1 LIIIDPN
8 GNHLIAIQAIEIHIF
23 RQAGIFARRTN
34 EQCGQVRAGMTNGN
48 MFVEREE
55 SLSNLWL
62 FIVLNTTVLALLIN
76 ILSLHYGN
84 NDVAPNLFYIPV
96 VIAAYWYPN
105 RGPLFAVIISAV
117 YMSMVWYFVGTIV
130 SVLVASS
137 VTCYVLIG
145 VSVVVSSLATHMRRN
160 EVKYRGLFN
169 HAQAGVG
176 LINLET
182 LKIQEVNHRFCT
194 LFGYSEEEAILI
206 PFGDL
211 FLDAEKRNTFFRNL
225 KVHGSVE
232 NYEVRLQ
239 SKTEGSRWMLI
250 SAGKL
255 PENQFVATII
265 DITGRKNAELA
276 LLIKDHAISSSINAI
291 AILDLDFRITYTNQS
306 MIRLMEYHHEN
317 EFIGRSAGDFVSSS
331 HQFGEIKDALSEDGS
346 WFGELV
352 VLKFNKSPFYVLLW
366 MNLVRDDS
374 GTPICILA
382 SFIDIT
388 DRKQMEAAKR
398 QALEQIEKNIEQFA
412 ILGDHIRNP
421 LAVIVGLSSMAPG
434 DITDKIIVQA
444 REIDRIITQLDKGWI
459 ESENVRGFIR
469 KYYMVGTAGT
479 NEKDTTRRIYDT
491 KP

>member
-1 LIIIDPN
+1 VEL
-8 GNHLIAIQAIEIHIF
+8 L
-23 RQAGIFARRTN
+23 
-34 EQCGQVRAGMTNGN
+34 TNGN

-105 RGPLFAVIISAV
+105 RGPLFAVIISLA
-117 YMSMVWYFVGTIV
+117 YMGMVWFFLGAIA
-130 SVLVASS
+130 SVLIASS

-169 HAQAGVG
+169 HSQAGVG
-176 LINLET
+176 LIDLDT
-182 LKIQEVNHRFCT
+182 LKIREVNHRFST
-194 LFGYSEEEAILI
+194 MLGHSEEEAFLI

-211 FLDAEKRNTFFRNL
+211 FLDSDKRDVFFRNL
-225 KVHGSVE
+225 KTHGSVE
-232 NYEVRLQ
+232 NYEVRLH
-239 SKTEGSRWMLI
+239 SKSEGSRWMLI
-250 SAGKL
+250 SAGML
-255 PENQFVATII
+255 PESQFVANII
-265 DITGRKNAELA
+265 DITDRKHAELA

-291 AILDLDFRITYTNQS
+291 TILDLDFKITYTNQS
-306 MIRLMEYHHEN
+306 MLRLMDYHHEN
-317 EFIGRSAGDFVSSS
+317 EFIGRSAGDFFSSS
-331 HQFGEIKDALSEDGS
+331 QQFDEVRDAVTGNGS

-352 VLKFNKSPFYVLLW
+352 LLKFNRSPFYVLLW
-366 MNLVRDDS
+366 MNMVRDDTGS
-374 GTPICILA
+374 PICIMA

-434 DITDKIIVQA
+434 DITDKIILQA

-459 ESENVRGFIR
+459 ESENVRGFIK
-469 KYYMVGTAGT
+469 KYYMVGTTGSDET
-479 NEKDTTRRIYDT
+479 DTGMYGDT